1 MRLVG
6 GSSSNEGRVEVY
18 HDGQWGTV
26 CDDSWDDSDAAVI
39 CRQLGL
45 GDSGTAVCCAGFG
58 QGEDPIWLDDVSC
71 SGSESNIGECGNNG
85 WGIENCGHGED
96 AGVRCS
102 SGLRPFSSRMLVILN
117 HTRYNT

>member
-1 MRLVG
+1 M
-6 GSSSNEGRVEVY
+6 Y

-26 CDDSWDDSDAAVI
+26 CDDSWDDNDASVV

-58 QGEDPIWLDDVSC
+58 QGTDPIWLDDVSC
-71 SGSESNIGECGNNG
+71 SGSENNIGACGSNG

-96 AGVRCS
+96 AGVRCG
-102 SGLRPFSSRMLVILN
+102 SGMIGTSKIFYFYVRCIKCITFFSNHLNTNRLLR
-117 HTRYNT
+117 